1 MVVFSGTTTYSTT
14 LSKKKCWYD
23 GREKTELLHDM
34 IEGRDY
40 GQLKDLISDRRRQD
54 SKLECTSETQK
65 PAANS
70 RRLKKKMFTGI
81 SLAQLTVT
89 TIGGTNRNMSP

>member
-1 MVVFSGTTTYSTT
+1 MAWSCSQARQLTPRHYRRKNVGQGYH
-14 LSKKKCWYD
+14 

-81 SLAQLTVT
+81 SLAQLSD
-89 TIGGTNRNMSP
+89 NHPRHKP